1 MNSWHSYP
9 SIFAIGHKA
18 LESLFDCDVL
28 VEEKIDG
35 SQFSF
40 GVTEDG
46 ELRVRSKGAVM
57 LADAPEKMFQ
67 KAVDSVRE
75 RLHLLTPGYTY
86 RGEYLMKPKHN
97 TLPYTRIPNGH
108 VMIFDVNTGHE
119 EYMLR
124 ADKEAEATRIGLEC
138 VPLIFRGRIN
148 RLDEFRAFL
157 DTDSVL
163 GGNKV
168 EGVVVKPADYR
179 MYGADKK
186 TLMGK
191 FVSEAFKESHTKAWK
206 ESNPNKGDI
215 LEKLKVDY
223 HSSARWAKAMQHLR
237 DAGSLEQSPRD
248 IPALLKEVSTDIHKE
263 CADEIK
269 DVLFKW
275 AWPQIQRAATR
286 GLPEWYKEELVKR
299 QFSGEEVA

>member
-46 ELRVRSKGAVM
+46 EIRVRSKGAVM
-57 LADAPEKMFQ
+57 LADVPEKMFQ
-67 KAVDSVRE
+67 RAVDSVRE

-97 TLPYTRIPNGH
+97 TLCYERIPAGH

-124 ADKEAEATRIGLEC
+124 ADKEVEAARIGLEC
-138 VPLIFRGRIN
+138 VPLIFQGHIN
-148 RLDEFRAFL
+148 KLDEFRAFL
-157 DTDSVL
+157 DAVSVL

-179 MYGADKK
+179 LYGPDKK

-191 FVSEAFKESHTKAWK
+191 FVSEAFKESHAKEWK
-206 ESNPNKGDI
+206 VSNPNKGDI
-215 LEKLKVDY
+215 VEQLKESY
-223 HSSARWAKAMQHLR
+223 RSPARWHKAVQHLR
-237 DAGSLEQSPRD
+237 EAGTLEQSPRD
-248 IPALLKEVSTDIHKE
+248 IPALFKEVSTDIHKE
-263 CADEIK
+263 CAEEIK
-269 DVLFKW
+269 DALFKW

-286 GLPEWYKEELVKR
+286 GLPEWYKEELVKL
-299 QFSGEEVA
+299 QFRDEEVA